1 MTRPSS
7 GPWAHPPRR
16 RSRAPH
22 VIVWLAGFWI
32 VTVAALVVWALT

>member
-16 RSRAPH
+16 QSRAPN
-22 VIVWLAGFWI
+22 VIVWLAAMHAATFL
-32 VTVAALVVWALT
+32 ALVVWALT

>member
-16 RSRAPH
+16 QSRSHH
-22 VIVWLAGFWI
+22 VIVWLVGM
-32 VTVAALVVWALT
+32 VAIYAIGALVWWLT